1 MINKKK
7 ILAIVPAR
15 QNSKRLKNKN
25 FLNFGGR
32 PLLDFTVEKLLKIKI
47 IDKIIIT
54 TDKKNLKLNL
64 KKIKKLNII
73 IDQKNFQPQS
83 LLFLIQFTI

>member
-64 KKIKKLNII
+64 KKK
-73 IDQKNFQPQS
+73 
-83 LLFLIQFTI
+83 

>member
-1 MINKKK
+1 MLIYLNY
-7 ILAIVPAR
+7 
-15 QNSKRLKNKN
+15 KN

-32 PLLDFTVEKLLKIKI
+32 PLLGFTVEKLLKIKI

-64 KKIKKLNII
+64 KKK
-73 IDQKNFQPQS
+73 
-83 LLFLIQFTI
+83 